1 MLACIWVVRKGKKK
15 IHGQGKVIMIGFYLD
30 EINHGMVNLVT
41 KGTRVWRGRRA
52 SGGWSWAHD
61 ANHNKF
67 EHKR

>member
-1 MLACIWVVRKGKKK
+1 MFLGSVKRKKK
-15 IHGQGKVIMIGFYLD
+15 IHGQGKVIMIGFYMD

-41 KGTRVWRGRRA
+41 KGTRVRRGKGA
-52 SGGWSWAHD
+52 SGEWSWAHD